1 MLQISLFGVS
11 INIIGHVFFDFVKKK
26 ICVDFF
32 VPNRGFTL
40 ENPNW
45 PIFYVFVAQFLRS
58 ENPSTAMNLK

>member
-11 INIIGHVFFDFVKKK
+11 INIIGHVFFVS
-26 ICVDFF
+26 ICVSDFF

-45 PIFYVFVAQFLRS
+45 PIFYVFVARFLRS
-58 ENPSTAMNLK
+58 

>member
-11 INIIGHVFFDFVKKK
+11 INIIGHVFFVFAQKIFFV
-26 ICVDFF
+26 DLWRFEFF
-32 VPNRGFTL
+32 VPNHGFTL

-58 ENPSTAMNLK
+58 SKIVT